1 MMDGG
6 DGDDGDDDRTFHV
19 KMCCRRCEQ
28 KTSQERTVN
37 HTTKKQATG
46 SSLHREKQKRSVW
59 TRLKNEAK
67 ENNVLSRTT
76 ATKKKKAL

>member
-6 DGDDGDDDRTFHV
+6 GGDDGDDDRTFHV

-46 SSLHREKQKRSVW
+46 S
-59 TRLKNEAK
+59 
-67 ENNVLSRTT
+67 
-76 ATKKKKAL
+76 